1 MHFAISG
8 TWGPTD
14 RPFVARHG
22 RDVRESTSS
31 AVCRPSVA
39 PTVAGSVFAATC
51 VRSLPIRADAL
62 RAKMVRSGFENT
74 APGAERTFI

>member
-39 PTVAGSVFAATC
+39 PTVAGSVFA
-51 VRSLPIRADAL
+51 VRSLPIRTDAL